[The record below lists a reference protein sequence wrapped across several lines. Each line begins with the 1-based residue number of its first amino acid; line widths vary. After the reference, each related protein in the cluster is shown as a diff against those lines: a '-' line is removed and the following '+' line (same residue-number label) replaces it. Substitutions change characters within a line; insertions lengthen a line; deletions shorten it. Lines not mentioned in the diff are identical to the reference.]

1 MTYSET
7 IETIKSQGLRVFSFT
22 LEDGTTMEVLAKSWD
37 ELEIETEDGKNFTV
51 YGGVEASDFKDRD
64 FDEIE
69 DAALV
74 EDFTTIHSILSGV

>member
-1 MTYSET
+1 MTYSEA

-37 ELEIETEDGKNFTV
+37 ELEIETEDGKTFTI
-51 YGGVEASDFKDRD
+51 YGGVEASGFTVRD
-64 FDEIE
+64 FD
-69 DAALV
+69 AAQDQDLI

>member
-1 MTYSET
+1 MTYSEA

-22 LEDGTTMEVLAKSWD
+22 LEDGTIMEVLAKSWD
-37 ELEIETEDGKNFTV
+37 ELEIETEDGKTFTV

-69 DAALV
+69 DATLV